1 MATFNLP
8 YYKKLKQLVAKKE
21 SLITTDKD
29 LFADPR
35 FLELL
40 ALEASIENQI
50 FYNNKNNYFALIQKY
65 LNETIHPNIFRAQFI
80 EMVNEDLKKSHKILN
95 NFEELSTFWIDL
107 ELDEFGSLFENIHE
121 TCLCAFE
128 FEGQEDAMP
137 ETKFRDSIQKIFF
150 KIQKYLE
157 EG

>member
-1 MATFNLP
+1 MATFNLS
-8 YYKKLKQLVAKKE
+8 YYRQLKQLVAKKE

-29 LFADPR
+29 LFADPT

-40 ALEASIENQI
+40 SFESSLETQV
-50 FYNNKNNYFALIQKY
+50 FYNHKNNYFALIQKY
-65 LNETIHPNIFRAQFI
+65 LNETINPNIFRAQFI

-107 ELDEFGSLFENIHE
+107 ELDEFCSLFENIHE
-121 TCLCAFE
+121 TCLYAFE
-128 FEGQEDAMP
+128 FEDQKDAMP
-137 ETKFRDSIQKIFF
+137 EDTFRDSIQKIFF
-150 KIQKYLE
+150 KIQKYSD

>member
-40 ALEASIENQI
+40 AL
-50 FYNNKNNYFALIQKY
+50 
-65 LNETIHPNIFRAQFI
+65 
-80 EMVNEDLKKSHKILN
+80 
-95 NFEELSTFWIDL
+95 
-107 ELDEFGSLFENIHE
+107 
-121 TCLCAFE
+121 
-128 FEGQEDAMP
+128 
-137 ETKFRDSIQKIFF
+137 
-150 KIQKYLE
+150 
-157 EG
+157 

>member
-80 EMVNEDLKKSHKILN
+80 KMVNEDLKKSQEILD

>member
-1 MATFNLP
+1 MAKFNLS
-8 YYKKLKQLVAKKE
+8 YYRQLKQLVAKKE

-29 LFADPR
+29 LFADPT

-40 ALEASIENQI
+40 ALEASIESQV
-50 FYNNKNNYFALIQKY
+50 FYNHKNNYFALIQKY

-80 EMVNEDLKKSHKILN
+80 KMVNEDLKKSQNILD

-128 FEGQEDAMP
+128 FEGQKDAMP
-137 ETKFRDSIQKIFF
+137 ETKFRDSIQKFFF
-150 KIQKYLE
+150 KIQKYLD
-157 EG
+157 